1 MKENIK
7 NSGIVEE
14 LMAFI
19 FHPRNMNKWID
30 WGFEEHQEMS
40 KFSNE

>member
-1 MKENIK
+1 MK

-19 FHPRNMNKWID
+19 FNPKNMNKWID
-30 WGFEEHQEMS
+30 WRFTEHQEFMD
-40 KFSNE
+40 FTNN